1 MKRCQDETSKLNNW
15 LNKCK
20 IPEIDFFN
28 DVLPISRFNEGGTI
42 TERHIY
48 AMH

>member
-1 MKRCQDETSKLNNW
+1 MPDETSKLNNW

-28 DVLPISRFNEGGTI
+28 DVLPISRFDEGVLS
-42 TERHIY
+42 RKDIY